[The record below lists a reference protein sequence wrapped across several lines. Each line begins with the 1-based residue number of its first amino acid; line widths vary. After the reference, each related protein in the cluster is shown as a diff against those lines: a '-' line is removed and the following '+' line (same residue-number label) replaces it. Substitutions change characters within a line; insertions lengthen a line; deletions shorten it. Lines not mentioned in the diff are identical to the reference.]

1 MYWDMMDTP
10 VGPLRLA
17 ADDGGLRHITFRRER
32 HPVAFGADWERAP
45 ARFAEPRRQLD
56 EYFRGERRQF
66 ELRLAPVGTAFQLA
80 VWRALAEIPYG
91 QTTSYARLA
100 AQLGRS
106 NAVRAVGA
114 ANGRNPLPIVLPCHR
129 VIGANGD
136 LTGFG
141 GGLETKAALLRLEGA
156 LVDAPHAAV
165 GDLFGS
171 QDQRA
176 ALMSLAG
183 TAPTHTGG
191 A

>member
-17 ADDGGLRHITFRRER
+17 ADDNGLRYIAFRHER

-45 ARFAEPRRQLD
+45 ARFAEPKRQFD
-56 EYFRGERRQF
+56 EYFRGRRRRF
-66 ELRLAPVGTAFQLA
+66 DLRLAPIGTEFQLA
-80 VWRALAEIPYG
+80 VWRALAGIPYG
-91 QTTSYARLA
+91 ETTSYSRLA
-100 AQLGRS
+100 THLGRP

-141 GGLETKAALLRLEGA
+141 GGIEVKGWLLAHEGA
-156 LVDAPHAAV
+156 RE
-165 GDLFGS
+165 GDLFVP
-171 QDQRA
+171 
-176 ALMSLAG
+176 G
-183 TAPTHTGG
+183 TQVG
-191 A
+191 ATSVATKDLRQPHSGRG